1 MSEIVDREIATKP
14 TATVEQG
21 IAWAK
26 KLGAAQIM
34 IDLAPKFWEIASN
47 KGINPVFSYCQT
59 AYETGYMN
67 FRGTLL
73 DASYKNTAGIKKSDE
88 EVKRIMTE
96 KYPDATSSD
105 SIAEC
110 HMTFASW
117 EDSINAQVDH
127 SALYAGLKGYPKRY
141 PEETN
146 DPRHFDW
153 CFGIGKTVLTWAPY
167 YSTNAYGERL
177 LEMMAT
183 LEGAEAPVN
192 TVPAETKVNIT
203 LTQLRSGMYQDSPYT
218 NQVKSMQELL
228 IAKGFD
234 CGPSGADG
242 SFGSA
247 TEQAVK
253 AFQRSRGIGPDG
265 LCGKKTWSALLGI

>member
-1 MSEIVDREIATKP
+1 MSEIVDRQIATKP
-14 TATVEQG
+14 TATVAQG

-26 KLGAAQIM
+26 KMGAAQIM
-34 IDLAPKFWEIASN
+34 IDLAPKFWEIAIL

-73 DASYKNTAGIKKSDE
+73 DASYKNTAGIKKTDE
-88 EVKRIMTE
+88 EIKLIMA
-96 KYPDATSSD
+96 KYPNETSSD
-105 SIAEC
+105 TVAEC
-110 HMTFASW
+110 HMKFPSW

-127 SALYAGLKGYPKRY
+127 SALYAGLVGYPKKY

-153 CFGIGKTVLTWAPY
+153 CFGIGKTVLTWAPN

-177 LEMMAT
+177 IEMMT
-183 LEGAEAPVN
+183 DVEK
-192 TVPAETKVNIT
+192 TVVAETGAPKVNIT
-203 LTQLRSGMYQDSPYT
+203 LTELRSGMYQESPYT
-218 NQVKSMQELL
+218 SQVKSMQQLL

-242 SFGSA
+242 SFGAA
-247 TEQAVK
+247 TVSAVK
-253 AFQRSRGIGPDG
+253 AFQKSRNIGADG
-265 LCGKKTWSALLGI
+265 LCGIKTWSALLGV

>member
-73 DASYKNTAGIKKSDE
+73 DASYKNTAGIKKSDKE
-88 EVKRIMTE
+88 IKRIMA
-96 KYPDATSSD
+96 KYPNEKSSD
-105 SIAEC
+105 NVAEC
-110 HMTFASW
+110 HVMFESW
-117 EDSINAQVDH
+117 EDSINAQADH
-127 SALYAGLKGYPKRY
+127 SALYAGLDGYPKRY

-153 CFGIGKTVLTWAPY
+153 CFGIGKTVLTWAPN

-177 LEMMAT
+177 IEMMTAV
-183 LEGAEAPVN
+183 EN
-192 TVPAETKVNIT
+192 TVALESGAAKVNIT
-203 LTQLRSGMYQDSPYT
+203 LAQLRSGMYRNSPYAE
-218 NQVKSMQELL
+218 QVKSMQELL

-234 CGPSGADG
+234 LGNSGADG
-242 SFGSA
+242 SFGAA
-247 TEQAVK
+247 TERAVK
-253 AFQRSRGIGPDG
+253 AFQQSRNIGPDG
-265 LCGKKTWSALLGI
+265 ICGLKTWSALLGL